1 MNKMVYRNRKG
12 VINAWKNGTSA
23 RTKNHSLSTDG
34 TYLMSYGKLIGLRLK
49 SGYTIV
55 GNYTA
60 KAKGNYHTS
69 QTTSVHVGL
78 AAQHAN
84 ALWHPLVFENT
95 PHITEHIGDL
105 PF

>member
-1 MNKMVYRNRKG
+1 MRMSIKNKAS
-12 VINAWKNGTSA
+12 VIRAWTQGNSA
-23 RTKNHSLSTDG
+23 RTKNRSLTTDG

-55 GNYTA
+55 GDYTA
-60 KAKGNYHTS
+60 GTKHFAS
-69 QTTSVHVGL
+69 QTTSCHVGL
-78 AAQHAN
+78 AAQYAN

-95 PHITEHIGDL
+95 PHVTEHIGEL